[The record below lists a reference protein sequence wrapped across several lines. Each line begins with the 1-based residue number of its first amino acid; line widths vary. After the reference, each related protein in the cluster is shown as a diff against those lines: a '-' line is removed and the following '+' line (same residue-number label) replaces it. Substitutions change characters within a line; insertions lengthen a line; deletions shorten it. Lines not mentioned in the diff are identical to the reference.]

1 MFPIRLAP
9 DNDVNEPQMFVFKDI
24 AEYESRG
31 KNVDTEYVKM
41 MSVVTKRRIKK
52 LVFVAPIVPK
62 PELKE
67 QKEIP
72 SDIVGKQVKHKSFGF
87 GKSTAI

>member
-1 MFPIRLAP
+1 
-9 DNDVNEPQMFVFKDI
+9 
-24 AEYESRG
+24 
-31 KNVDTEYVKM
+31 M